1 MTNNSIDLRQEPENI
16 MNNKNIH
23 CILAIET
30 SCDETAAAVY
40 SAEHG
45 IESNVL
51 FSQVELHAQ
60 YGGVVPEIASR
71 WHINKIIPIIDQAL
85 KTANR
90 SFDDIDA
97 IAITNTP
104 GLPGSLL
111 VGLASAKALAY
122 VYKKPLIAVNHLEG
136 HIYSA
141 HIENEIPFPYL
152 CLAASGGH
160 TSLYIVHSFYS
171 YERIAKT
178 VDDAAGEAF
187 DKVAKLLQLGYPG
200 GPIIERLAREEAF
213 SDTRHYPRLKHTTLD
228 FSFSGLKTAVLYD
241 LVKMGCYSM
250 QQKKLTVDHLS
261 ENERVELNKTVA
273 SSFLACVGD
282 IFAQRVAR
290 AIALYPDIQ
299 AISFVGGVACNKY
312 LQARIKA
319 VAEKH
324 SIRAVK
330 LSGQYCTDNA
340 AMIAFVAYK
349 KTQAGLFADLSL
361 DI

>member
-1 MTNNSIDLRQEPENI
+1 MTK
-16 MNNKNIH
+16 NKNIS

-30 SCDETAAAVY
+30 SCDETAAAIF
-40 SAEHG
+40 SQEQG
-45 IESNVL
+45 IESSVL

-71 WHINKIIPIIDQAL
+71 WHINKIIPIIDQAI
-85 KTANR
+85 KESNR
-90 SFDDIDA
+90 SFDTIDA

-122 VYKKPLIAVNHLEG
+122 VHNKPLIAVNHLEG

-141 HIENEIPFPYL
+141 HIENQIPFPYL
-152 CLAASGGH
+152 CLAVSGGH

-187 DKVAKLLQLGYPG
+187 DKVAKLLNLGYPG
-200 GPIIERLAREEAF
+200 GPIIERLAMQHNF
-213 SDTRHYPRLKHTTLD
+213 VDTRHYPRLKHTTLNL
-228 FSFSGLKTAVLYD
+228 SFSGLKTAVLYD

-250 QQKKLTVDHLS
+250 QQKKLTIEHLS
-261 ENERVELNKTVA
+261 EQEKIELQKTVA
-273 SSFLACVGD
+273 SSFLTCVGD
-282 IFAQRVAR
+282 ILAQRVTKALS
-290 AIALYPDIQ
+290 LYPQVQ

-312 LQARIKA
+312 LQARIAA

-324 SIRAVK
+324 TIMAVK
-330 LSGQYCTDNA
+330 PSPKYCTDNA
-340 AMIAFVAYK
+340 AMIAFVGCKRA
-349 KTQAGLFADLSL
+349 QAGLFADLSL